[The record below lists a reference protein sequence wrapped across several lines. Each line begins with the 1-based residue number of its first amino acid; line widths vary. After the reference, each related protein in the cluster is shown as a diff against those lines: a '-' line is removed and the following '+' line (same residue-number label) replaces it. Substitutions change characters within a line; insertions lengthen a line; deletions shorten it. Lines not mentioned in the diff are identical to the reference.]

1 MLCAGT
7 VESIISSLFS
17 SLSSTLRSQLTTAV
31 SSYVLKTEPTP
42 SSSSHLAPLSSLPSL
57 WASQV
62 STQVVLL
69 ATQLSLDLAVTAALQ
84 ETERGNKSAFENVCT
99 KIDSLVVAA
108 LRMLQGQ
115 LVDQENFDSK
125 NDPSSLATAEEVE
138 WSPYPSQEADK
149 MGRVPVTPDQASWLR
164 SILLL
169 LTSHRQRA
177 LEMAALSEES
187 GRESGLL
194 TSFLWQSRLH
204 WTWSSSE
211 RMCHIDTLGARLPY
225 GCHYTGSCTHVVLTP
240 STERAVVFLLQ
251 EAGRGTNTLLTG
263 PEVWEA
269 LSVTMYRVQ
278 LSTYIYMYIIDVQLS
293 TYMF

>member
-1 MLCAGT
+1 M
-7 VESIISSLFS
+7 
-17 SLSSTLRSQLTTAV
+17 
-31 SSYVLKTEPTP
+31 
-42 SSSSHLAPLSSLPSL
+42 
-57 WASQV
+57 
-62 STQVVLL
+62 LL
-69 ATQLSLDLAVTAALQ
+69 ATQLGLDLAVTAALQ

-138 WSPYPSQEADK
+138 WSPYPSREADK

-211 RMCHIDTLGARLPY
+211 RTCHIDTLGARLPY

-251 EAGRGTNTLLTG
+251 AAGRGTNTLLTG

-269 LSVTMYRVQ
+269 LSVTTYRVQ
-278 LSTYIYMYIIDVQLS
+278 LSTYIYMTDVLQLSTYIYMTDVLQLSTYIYMTDVQLS
-293 TYMF
+293 TYIIVQSNTAHPRQSPQPSLFLRKISCLRCDSNP